1 MLKSFQIGIAYK
13 RNFLGRYTCKKSPR
27 VIKGQKPSKFRKFFS
42 KKSTFFCIFSI
53 LEVGGLFF
61 QYLSPF
67 PCVWTAARFLIPSKS
82 GSRYKCSIYSRA
94 RHFCWFFRSFWDPF
108 GNLYPHFFN
117 PWGRRLIFLIPFT
130 ISSLLTCRT
139 VLNSIKIG
147 IALQMFAWTSRALI
161 FVDFFAKI
169 EAVRSMFNCRFAVCA
184 V

>member
-53 LEVGGLFF
+53 LEVDGLFF

-82 GSRYKCSIYSRA
+82 GSRYKCSLEPR
-94 RHFCWFFRSFWDPF
+94 
-108 GNLYPHFFN
+108 
-117 PWGRRLIFLIPFT
+117 
-130 ISSLLTCRT
+130 
-139 VLNSIKIG
+139 
-147 IALQMFAWTSRALI
+147 ALQILHWGSREPQWRPSQAIRSSTSSALPKWRRGPQTQDPKLTWL
-161 FVDFFAKI
+161 VLGEDQA
-169 EAVRSMFNCRFAVCA
+169 ARSHRVEQLTALWGL
-184 V
+184 